1 MPHHILI
8 PLDGSSLAE
17 NVLPH
22 LIALVRGSEVQASV
36 VRALEQGSAATLSR
50 PPDPFDWQLRKAE
63 AEAYLQSISSR
74 LLNAGL
80 PASVKLLEGKA
91 AECVIRYAI
100 EENVDLILL
109 SSHGQSGISGW
120 NVSSI
125 VQKIIFRAHTS
136 FMIVRA
142 YQPVS
147 AGLTDLSYKRI
158 LIPLDGSQRA
168 ENVLPTATTLAKAHD
183 ALLIIA
189 HVVRQPEM
197 PRRTLPSQE
206 DAELASKLTERNR
219 AESDRYLSELTSRFD
234 VKNETRLVI
243 NPNISTALH
252 ELVENEQIDLVVMNA
267 HGYTGGSQ
275 WPFGSVATNFIA
287 YGTTPLMV
295 IQDIPRDRIEPTRA
309 EIMSRERGGR

>member
-1 MPHHILI
+1 MAHHILI

-22 LIALVRGSEVQASV
+22 AVALTRGSEAQASV
-36 VRALEQGSAATLSR
+36 VRVLELGSAGTLSR

-63 AEAYLQSISSR
+63 AEAYLQTISSR
-74 LLNAGL
+74 LHEAGL
-80 PASVKLLEGKA
+80 PSTVKLLEGKA
-91 AECVIRYAI
+91 AECVIRYAK
-100 EENVDLILL
+100 EENADLILL
-109 SSHGQSGISGW
+109 SSHGQSGMSGW

-136 FMIVRA
+136 FILIRA
-142 YQPVS
+142 YQPVEN
-147 AGLTDLSYKRI
+147 GLTELNYSRI

-168 ENVLPTATTLAKAHD
+168 ENVLPAATSLAKEHD

-189 HVVRQPEM
+189 HVVRQPEI

-206 DAELASKLTERNR
+206 DTELADKLTERNR

-234 VKNETRLVI
+234 VKNETRLVVSQ
-243 NPNISTALH
+243 NPSTTLH
-252 ELVENEQIDLVVMNA
+252 ELVENEQIDLVIMNA

-275 WPFGSVATNFIA
+275 WPFGSIATNFIT

-295 IQDIPRDRIEPTRA
+295 IQDIPRDLIEPTRA